1 MAAFFF
7 TQPIM
12 DIANAIKA
20 DASNASS
27 MYFTLFFARS
37 EERVLFDI
45 VIAAIVW

>member
-1 MAAFFF
+1 MAVFFF

-27 MYFTLFFARS
+27 MYFILFFARS
-37 EERVLFDI
+37 KERVFDI
-45 VIAAIVW
+45 VIVAIVW